1 MNVKVEFSRRKIEEL
16 SKLEGNPRKITAD
29 EMECLK
35 ESLTS
40 IPEYMEA
47 HPVVLS
53 DRTGELVIIDG
64 NQRMEA
70 ARQLGW
76 VDVPTALMSGLTEE
90 KEKEIIIR
98 ANVNNG
104 EWDEELLSE
113 WDAALLNDW
122 GVDIPNSLP
131 AIDFDSFFT
140 NDGLEKKEKDEVIQ
154 VVIPQEYKD
163 ERNSIE
169 ERIKEVLK
177 DYPNITI
184 K

>member
-1 MNVKVEFSRRKIEEL
+1 MNVKVKFARRRIDEL
-16 SKLEGNPRKITAD
+16 TKLVGNPRKITT
-29 EMECLK
+29 EELECLK

-47 HPVVLS
+47 RPIVLS
-53 DRTGELVIIDG
+53 DRTGELVMIDG

-76 VDVPTALMSGLTEE
+76 IEVPTALMSGLTEE

-104 EWDEELLSE
+104 EWDEELLAE
-113 WDAALLNDW
+113 WDATLLNDW

-131 AIDFDSFFT
+131 AMDFDSFFS
-140 NDGLEKKEKDEVIQ
+140 NDGVDKKEKDEVIQ

-169 ERIKEVLK
+169 ERIKDELK

-184 K
+184 R